1 MLSCKVTCLTI
12 CYTTLQQALN
22 DMEEAIQEVDSVSSK
37 NAVDDETQ
45 SEDGNISMAEYA
57 SSLLKAQSEEEE
69 PSEQPL
75 EELESAEQAAEEE
88 ESEEQSAEEPDDEDQ
103 TEPPAEP
110 SDVLSNKYN
119 IDLDTLSEEEAKDLA
134 KALNASAVKRF
145 GRLTAQKKAL
155 LAENQELQ
163 AQAQA
168 KDQTA
173 STEQP
178 DFLKDNALHNVTD
191 VNGLTKEVENLT
203 TLIEWADEGLE
214 NEVDYDDDGNEYVA
228 KDGDKTYTKADLR
241 RIRANARKILRK
253 DAPARQKWIAERT
266 ESDQHAIKTFPFL
279 SDGESEEYQL
289 FMRTKENALY
299 KPLVEH
305 LPNGNFTLALMIEG
319 MKAIQGRQVDSSK
332 PKPKPKAPVA
342 SAGAGAA
349 KPRTESSSR
358 KKALQAARAKFEKS
372 GNMADYQHYIKLRDA
387 A

>member
-1 MLSCKVTCLTI
+1 MLHYATK
-12 CYTTLQQALN
+12 ALN
-22 DMEEAIQEVDSVSSK
+22 DMEEAIQEVDSVSSQ
-37 NAVDDETQ
+37 NAVDETQ

-57 SSLLKAQSEEEE
+57 SSLLKAQSDEEE
-69 PSEQPL
+69 PSEQP
-75 EELESAEQAAEEE
+75 EEESESAEEEPAEEE
-88 ESEEQSAEEPDDEDQ
+88 ETEEQSAEEPDEEDQ

-110 SDVLSNKYN
+110 SDNVLSKFN
-119 IDLDTLSEEEAKDLA
+119 IDLDTLSEDESRDLA

-178 DFLKDNALHNVTD
+178 EFLKDNALHNVTD

-203 TLIEWADEGLE
+203 TLIEWAEEGLE
-214 NEVDYDDDGNEYVA
+214 NEVDYDDDGNEFVA

-289 FMRTKENALY
+289 FMRTKDNPLY

-305 LPNGNFTLALMIEG
+305 LPNGNFTLGLMIEG
-319 MKAIQGRQVDSSK
+319 MKAVQARQVDSSK

-342 SAGAGAA
+342 SAEAGAA
-349 KPRTESSSR
+349 KPRTENSQK
-358 KKALQAARAKFEKS
+358 KKAIQSAKDKFEKS
-372 GNMADYQHYIKLRDA
+372 GNMADYQHYIKMRDSV
-387 A
+387 